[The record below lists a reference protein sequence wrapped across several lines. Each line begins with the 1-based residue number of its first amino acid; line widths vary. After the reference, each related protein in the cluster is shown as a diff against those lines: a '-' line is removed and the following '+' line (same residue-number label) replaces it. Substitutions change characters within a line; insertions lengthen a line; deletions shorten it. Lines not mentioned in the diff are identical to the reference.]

1 MLSRTL
7 GMEFGG
13 AVGILFYFANIV
25 GAALNI
31 SACVEGL
38 SNSFGAEKGV
48 FIPDGGWG
56 LPEGRWWTFLYCSIF
71 NFLNLCLAL
80 VGSELF
86 GKFSLGIVAMVNIW
100 YLYSFRSSRIAN
112 VCQSVQ
118 PCVNNT
124 YLFVRF
130 TSSIFYNSK
139 SD

>member
-38 SNSFGAEKGV
+38 SNSFGVGKGV

-100 YLYSFRSSRIAN
+100 YLYSFQLRKQLKDCKCLSICPTM
-112 VCQSVQ
+112 CQ
-118 PCVNNT
+118 
-124 YLFVRF
+124 
-130 TSSIFYNSK
+130 
-139 SD
+139 